1 MSSPKKG
8 SDLNKE
14 VKRISEDKNSSFHS
28 VFENMQI
35 GMAIVDTEGICLKV
49 NSRLCEMLDYSE
61 SELLGNGFKKF
72 VYPKEPEKVP

>member
-1 MSSPKKG
+1 
-8 SDLNKE
+8 
-14 VKRISEDKNSSFHS
+14 
-28 VFENMQI
+28 MQI